1 MVGDIF
7 TQCVV
12 CCLTMSGSVGAV
24 AFGEPRVL
32 WCAAKSQWSARWG
45 WYPKG
50 VDTKTRNDKCWFLW
64 CVLRV
69 WCFMLVLKHI
79 IYISANNG
87 QWWQSNLSGCQRLNP
102 WEALQE
108 LQSPRLPSSLP
119 SLVPSSKLPGDPVT
133 IDVLPPVRDT
143 DGPALVPGAAHVRV
157 SLPLVDNSESRLSCF
172 SSFCFDSFLFLV
184 CLVLFAL
191 WYSNM
196 YSIPSRRKWCGAA
209 IWLHFTM
216 KLEVGWCPLQLSF
229 PWACN

>member
-1 MVGDIF
+1 M
-7 TQCVV
+7 
-12 CCLTMSGSVGAV
+12 CCLLSYHVRICWSS
-24 AFGEPRVL
+24 RL
-32 WCAAKSQWSARWG
+32 WRAKSPLMRCEEPMISSMRLVS
-45 WYPKG
+45 KG
-50 VDTKTRNDKCWFLW
+50 SRYKDKKWQ
-64 CVLRV
+64 VLIFMMRAACLV
-69 WCFMLVLKHI
+69 LYACFEAVLKHI